1 VKEARRPVEHERT
14 GRASKQDGIRN
25 CSPGVDRAAR
35 TVKNIVQEI
44 EYTVPRVLFVIAEP
58 NLNLLNVP
66 SLEVLAVL
74 GVSQEIGLTHIK
86 SR

>member
-14 GRASKQDGIRN
+14 GRRQNKIGIRN

-44 EYTVPRVLFVIAEP
+44 EYTVPRVLFVVAEP
-58 NLNLLNVP
+58 T
-66 SLEVLAVL
+66 S
-74 GVSQEIGLTHIK
+74 TF
-86 SR
+86 